1 MEWAEG
7 MKSATHH
14 LIRLDGRRVAYR
26 IVRSRTAQKLRLRVG
41 PNGVEVVRPAARKS
55 NEVAAFM
62 DRNAI
67 WILAQLKRVKR
78 LRGLRRS
85 EQRRVGEILFRGE
98 PTQVRV
104 ETTGTRARGNRV
116 AFVDGEI
123 VVRRGA
129 VSQSSAARSLVKWL
143 RKQARTEI
151 ERHLAVI
158 TARLR
163 DRPRRVYV
171 MDQRTKWGNCSARR
185 NLSFSWRLILAPD
198 FVLRYMVT
206 YEAVHLAVPD
216 HSSRFWL
223 TVQSYCPDAQKAKQW
238 LSAHQWKLW
247 YTHAPTANGD
257 VMITTPRP
265 AERANR
271 RRSAVP

>member
-1 MEWAEG
+1 ME
-7 MKSATHH
+7 SATQHQ
-14 LIRLDGRRVAYR
+14 IRLGGRRVAYR
-26 IVRSRTAQKLRLRVG
+26 VVRSRTARKLRLRVG

-55 NEVAAFM
+55 KEVAAFM

-67 WILAQLKRVKR
+67 WILAQLKRVER
-78 LRGLRRS
+78 LRGLRS
-85 EQRRVGEILFRGE
+85 EQRGVGEILFRGE

-104 ETTGTRARGNRV
+104 ETTASRARGNRV
-116 AFVDGEI
+116 VFIGGEI

-129 VSQSSAARSLVKWL
+129 VSQTSAARSLEKWL

-163 DRPRRVYV
+163 ERPRRVYV
-171 MDQRTKWGNCSARR
+171 MDQRTKWGNCSARK
-185 NLSFSWRLILAPD
+185 NLSFNWRLILAPD

-206 YEAVHLAVPD
+206 HEAVHLVVPD

-223 TVQSYCPDAQKAKQW
+223 TVQSYSPDAQKAKQW
-238 LSAHQWKLW
+238 LNAHHWKLL
-247 YTHAPTANGD
+247 YTQAPAIEVNQL
-257 VMITTPRP
+257 ITTPHP
-265 AERANR
+265 AKRKDR

>member
-1 MEWAEG
+1 MR
-7 MKSATHH
+7 SATQHQ
-14 LIRLDGRRVAYR
+14 IRLGGRRVAYR
-26 IVRSRTAQKLRLRVG
+26 VVRSTTARKLRLRVG

-55 NEVAAFM
+55 KELAAFM
-62 DRNAI
+62 DRNAG
-67 WILAQLKRVKR
+67 WILAQLKRVER

-85 EQRRVGEILFRGE
+85 DQRRIGEILFHGE

-104 ETTGTRARGNRV
+104 ETTATRARGNRV
-116 AFVDGEI
+116 AFIDGEI

-129 VSQSSAARSLVKWL
+129 DSPTPAARSLENWL
-143 RKQARTEI
+143 RKQARAEI
-151 ERHLAVI
+151 ESHVAAV

-163 DRPRRVYV
+163 RRAERVYV
-171 MDQRTKWGNCSARR
+171 MDQRTKWGNCSARG

-206 YEAVHLAVPD
+206 HEAVHLVVPD

-238 LSAHQWKLW
+238 LSAHHWKLW
-247 YTHAPTANGD
+247 YTHAPTSNG
-257 VMITTPRP
+257 T
-265 AERANR
+265 
-271 RRSAVP
+271 